1 MKVVILC
8 GGKGTRLSEET
19 QTRPK
24 PLVHVGE
31 YPMLW
36 HIMSMYSA
44 YGYNDFVLAL
54 GHKGEMIKEY
64 FLNFYALNNNFS
76 INLKNREIKYLTEN
90 HNNWNV
96 SLIDTGENTL
106 TGGRLLRLKE
116 HLKNDEEFM
125 LTYGDGVSN
134 VNIKKL
140 IEFHHSH
147 KKLATVTS
155 VRAPAR
161 FGNLILDGD
170 KVSQFSEKTQVDN
183 AWING
188 GFFVLNK
195 MIFDYLE
202 NDETILEKKPLENL
216 TKDQQLMSFRHD
228 GFWQCMDTLR
238 DKEYLTQLW
247 QSNQRPW
254 LTHVSK

>member
-24 PLVHVGE
+24 PLVHIGE

-36 HIMSMYSA
+36 HIMNIYSKF
-44 YGYNDFVLAL
+44 GFNDFVLAL
-54 GHKGEMIKEY
+54 GHKSEMIKEY
-64 FLNFYALNNNFS
+64 FLNFYALNNNFT
-76 INLKNREIKYLTEN
+76 INLKNGEVKYLSEN
-90 HNNWNV
+90 HKNWNV
-96 SLIDTGENTL
+96 SLIDTGEDTL
-106 TGGRLLRLKE
+106 TGGRVLRLKE
-116 HLKNDEEFM
+116 FLKNEEEFM
-125 LTYGDGVSN
+125 LTYGDGVSDI
-134 VNIKKL
+134 NIKNL
-140 IEFHHSH
+140 LDFHHKH

-170 KVSQFSEKTQVDN
+170 RVSQFSEKTQVDN

-195 MIFDYLE
+195 KIFDYLE
-202 NDETILEKKPLENL
+202 NDQTILEKKPLENL
-216 TKDQQLMSFRHD
+216 TKDNQLMSYKHD

-254 LTHVSK
+254 LK